1 MLTVRPFYPFFLPFQ
16 NKQIYNYNNNFSKN
30 NNSIL
35 KDSIKDNLST
45 STEISS
51 SDISEINPNSNTN
64 IKNILLNLSDKEIKE
79 AFFIPKKL
87 RQKNKKENVKTKNSI
102 NMNNTNGNE
111 NTEVLKVE
119 IKISKDKV
127 LHLNFGRLDNVY
139 TVVNK
144 FCKENKLDDIS
155 RLVVI
160 SNVLKGFSSIY
171 SIYNLNLKEDEIQ
184 FLKELKEKYMLM
196 NHV

>member
-1 MLTVRPFYPFFLPFQ
+1 MLTVRPFYPFFFPFQ

-102 NMNNTNGNE
+102 NMNNTNRNE

>member
-64 IKNILLNLSDKEIKE
+64 IKNI
-79 AFFIPKKL
+79 A
-87 RQKNKKENVKTKNSI
+87 RQNPNFNKINAKNKIWPE
-102 NMNNTNGNE
+102 
-111 NTEVLKVE
+111 
-119 IKISKDKV
+119 
-127 LHLNFGRLDNVY
+127 
-139 TVVNK
+139 
-144 FCKENKLDDIS
+144 
-155 RLVVI
+155 
-160 SNVLKGFSSIY
+160 
-171 SIYNLNLKEDEIQ
+171 
-184 FLKELKEKYMLM
+184 
-196 NHV
+196 